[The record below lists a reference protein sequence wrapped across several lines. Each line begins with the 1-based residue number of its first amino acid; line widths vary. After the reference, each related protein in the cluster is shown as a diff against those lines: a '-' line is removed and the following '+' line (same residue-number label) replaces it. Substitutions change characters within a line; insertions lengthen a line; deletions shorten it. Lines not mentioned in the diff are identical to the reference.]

1 MLAPQSTVASQYANS
16 PTILALISSMN
27 SAIDP
32 SVDINK
38 FYADMWDIE
47 TATSYGLDC
56 WGRIVQVS
64 RTLTLPPNTV
74 TGTFLGFAEAGAS
87 ANAFGW
93 GTFYSTPSSNN
104 YVLSDTAYRQL
115 IMLKAAANITNCSIP
130 GLNYI
135 LKQLFAGQGR
145 AYVSDP
151 GNMQT
156 MLAFEFVLSPIQK
169 AILRQ
174 SGIVPNPCGVGY
186 DVMDIDITR
195 TFGFAEAGTSASGFN
210 NGFFFEGF
218 ETI

>member
-1 MLAPQSTVASQYANS
+1 
-16 PTILALISSMN
+16 
-27 SAIDP
+27 
-32 SVDINK
+32 
-38 FYADMWDIE
+38 
-47 TATSYGLDC
+47 
-56 WGRIVQVS
+56 
-64 RTLTLPPNTV
+64 
-74 TGTFLGFAEAGAS
+74 
-87 ANAFGW
+87 
-93 GTFYSTPSSNN
+93 
-104 YVLSDTAYRQL
+104 
-115 IMLKAAANITNCSIP
+115 MLKAAANITNCSIP

-156 MLAFEFVLSPIQK
+156 LLAFEFVLSPIQK